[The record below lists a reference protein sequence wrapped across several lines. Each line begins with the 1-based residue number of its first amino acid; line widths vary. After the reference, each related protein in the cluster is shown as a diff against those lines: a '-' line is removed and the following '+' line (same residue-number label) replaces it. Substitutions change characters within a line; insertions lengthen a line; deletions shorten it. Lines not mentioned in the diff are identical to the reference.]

1 MEILN
6 LAKTIIT
13 ATLSRASFIIILM
26 LGYVLFATSAYA
38 AKIQPYDLYYTA
50 DIGGMKVEARHQLQL
65 NNGQYRVETQA
76 KNFLGKVTEKGIFEI
91 SESGH
96 IIPLEY
102 TKRQKTLMGE
112 RSETQIFDWSTKSLL
127 HKEKKTQG
135 KIPISFGHFDR
146 LSLTQQMRLDLQKG
160 SNKFNYTLVR
170 KGKFKPYQ
178 YHVVA
183 NEIINIGKGDYNS
196 LLVERLEQDSSK
208 KTRIWFAL
216 DWDFVIL
223 KMETFEKNSKKTMVL
238 DQGMLN
244 GNSILPLKNRVEI

>member
-6 LAKTIIT
+6 PAKAIIF
-13 ATLSRASFIIILM
+13 ATTTRASFIILLM
-26 LGYVLFATSAYA
+26 LSYLLFATSAYA
-38 AKIQPYDLYYTA
+38 AKIKPYDLYYTA
-50 DIGGMKVEARHQLQL
+50 DISGMKVEARHQLQQ

-76 KNFLGKVTEKGIFEI
+76 KNFLGKVKEKGVFEI

-102 TKRQKTLMGE
+102 SKRQKTLMGE

-127 HKEKKTQG
+127 YKEKKTQA

-146 LSLTQQMRLDLQKG
+146 LSLTQQMRLDLLEG
-160 SNKFNYTLVR
+160 REKFTYTLVR
-170 KGKFKPYQ
+170 KGKFKQYQ

-183 NEIINIGKGDYNS
+183 NEIINFGKGDYNS

-223 KMETFEKNSKKTMVL
+223 KMETFEKNSIKTMVL

>member
-1 MEILN
+1 
-6 LAKTIIT
+6 
-13 ATLSRASFIIILM
+13 
-26 LGYVLFATSAYA
+26 
-38 AKIQPYDLYYTA
+38 
-50 DIGGMKVEARHQLQL
+50 
-65 NNGQYRVETQA
+65 
-76 KNFLGKVTEKGIFEI
+76 
-91 SESGH
+91 
-96 IIPLEY
+96 
-102 TKRQKTLMGE
+102 MGE
-112 RSETQIFDWSTKSLL
+112 RSETQIFDWPTKSLL

-170 KGKFKPYQ
+170 KGKFKPYH